1 MYRETNINTTYSCLE
16 LEKLRKLEQVIE
28 DIKSIL
34 FDYNTNTETR
44 DELVKK
50 LNAIY
55 FIINQEV

>member
-1 MYRETNINTTYSCLE
+1 MYRKPDINTTYNYLE
-16 LEKLRKLEQVIE
+16 LEKLKKLEQIIE

-34 FDYNTNTETR
+34 FNYKTNTETR
-44 DELVKK
+44 DELVEK